1 MIWNTESM
9 SWKQGKSIGT
19 PPTTRY
25 GQTSTAIGPHLLI
38 FGGWEFSK
46 AQNEIIVLREFNQA
60 QQSQDQKDEF
70 DDDDQLQVPGN
81 QNETAKEMSAILEE
95 K

>member
-1 MIWNTESM
+1 MIWNTDTM

-25 GQTSTAIGPHLLI
+25 GHSSTAIGPHLLI

-46 AQNEIIVLREFNQA
+46 AQHEIIVLREFNQA
-60 QQSQDQKDEF
+60 QQSVDKKEDYNENELQIPEG
-70 DDDDQLQVPGN
+70 DD
-81 QNETAKEMSAILEE
+81 TAKEMSAIVEE

>member
-1 MIWNTESM
+1 M
-9 SWKQGKSIGT
+9 
-19 PPTTRY
+19 
-25 GQTSTAIGPHLLI
+25 I

-60 QQSQDQKDEF
+60 QQSQDQKEEY
-70 DDDDQLQVPGN
+70 DDGSLQIPEN